1 MSTNVL
7 FNVLKS
13 IKSNCSE
20 AKKRKKSFGFMY
32 QLPLV
37 PKAKIQ
43 VTVGVT
49 DLGMSDLLK
58 AMTYYFT
65 GFH

>member
-1 MSTNVL
+1 MKL
-7 FNVLKS
+7 QWGK
-13 IKSNCSE
+13 
-20 AKKRKKSFGFMY
+20 KKRKKSFGFMY

-58 AMTYYFT
+58 AMTYYST